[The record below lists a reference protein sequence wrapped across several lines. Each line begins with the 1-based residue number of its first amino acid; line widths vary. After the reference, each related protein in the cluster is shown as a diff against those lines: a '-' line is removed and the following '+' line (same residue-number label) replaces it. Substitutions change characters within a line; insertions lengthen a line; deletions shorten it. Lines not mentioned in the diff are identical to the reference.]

1 MQGAIALFG
10 ISHLCLHFK
19 GLFGEVFC
27 PQSEAVHVTGC
38 RGDHGQLNGNYQ
50 HLRGAL
56 DVSGDLEIQ
65 CTISLHREP
74 QVSAWAADPFLWKM
88 GLVQEERKRGLD
100 PKTFGRW
107 WYMVPHEGSCTV
119 AFSLIF
125 HDFPILI
132 LYITRS
138 VRIWISSLPL
148 KNSHYQEGSPFY
160 SAPGPWPINNVVL
173 MDLLTVSFEFPLRCR
188 KMVHFQRH
196 SQRLGGESMEWCWK
210 PKPMPSTCNTVC

>member
-1 MQGAIALFG
+1 MGSRPIFVKDGFGAR
-10 ISHLCLHFK
+10 
-19 GLFGEVFC
+19 GE
-27 PQSEAVHVTGC
+27 
-38 RGDHGQLNGNYQ
+38 
-50 HLRGAL
+50 
-56 DVSGDLEIQ
+56 
-65 CTISLHREP
+65 
-74 QVSAWAADPFLWKM
+74 
-88 GLVQEERKRGLD
+88 EER
-100 PKTFGRW
+100 P
-107 WYMVPHEGSCTV
+107 GSKNVWKVMIHGATWRKLYCGIFMNFPW
-119 AFSLIF
+119 FS
-125 HDFPILI
+125 ILI